1 MQGTA
6 RQPSQAR
13 PRPSTASTLRS
24 SSASR
29 FTAAPT
35 MAAVLVL
42 GIVASILQL
51 PTPAHAYIPAVPV
64 NDTSSLD
71 SSSDLLHL
79 AFQNG
84 VYNTPISRQLWAEGF
99 DDSGNYTNIST
110 IVPWTKFSKG
120 VLLHFDETLRNQPP
134 TSVPWIAMISC
145 DTNGTNPSDED
156 DIFTITRDLGAQAAL
171 LYSLTSE
178 GCQITEEYLTTFE
191 KVLDVYAT
199 TTLQG
204 SRIIEQQ
211 FVNVNAA
218 AAEYDSLTLNNS
230 ASIAQALLDSN
241 ALSVIGNVPI
251 NASSTS
257 TDDDSGETAMSTVDP
272 TAIAAATSPS
282 VFDPDNDGSSS
293 SDVSATDAPATSSAT
308 APSLFSGTSA
318 AAGRLVRR
326 QAAPTVPTGSPP
338 TRTSSSASATSTAFG
353 VSQNYLGAVMAAANV
368 TVGGLNPPSASASA
382 SSGGGG
388 GGATSTSLAMVILYA
403 ITGVVTALFLVV
415 IMSGAIRAARHP
427 ERYGPRPGGAGGP
440 GGAGTGEGQTRAS
453 GLTRAILDT
462 FPVVKFGN
470 GGGAQSEERRDEEA
484 GPLGGDDDDERK
496 KAGAAAGHG
505 EQIELAVLPSMA
517 PAIPMARSGSVDGP
531 APRGVPPTAAP
542 LAAAAEAR
550 PRAASRASTSAESFH
565 SAAST
570 PAAEGHSTSTLEPLP
585 AAAASATASSSSAAA
600 LDPAAAATASTVSPS
615 QAAVDATLAD
625 AADAAE
631 ADLCPICFCDFEDGD
646 ELRVLPCDNR
656 HRFHSAC
663 IDPFLLNV
671 SRLCPLC
678 RLDLA
683 TVGAPHAGTDEASQQ
698 QQQAGDDGAPRTSE
712 GDGSAEGE
720 RHEEE
725 RVIRHLRALLHRG
738 SHSSPAGSAR
748 PLVPHSSPAGS
759 ARPLVPGASSSG
771 AAGVG
776 AGPEGADGVDGLDGG
791 AAGFR
796 NRFASYVTARRGRT
810 RRGSS
815 FSGPSRLGSSF
826 SAWAAGPSGDGRIGA
841 PV

>member
-1 MQGTA
+1 
-6 RQPSQAR
+6 
-13 PRPSTASTLRS
+13 
-24 SSASR
+24 
-29 FTAAPT
+29 
-35 MAAVLVL
+35 
-42 GIVASILQL
+42 
-51 PTPAHAYIPAVPV
+51 
-64 NDTSSLD
+64 
-71 SSSDLLHL
+71 
-79 AFQNG
+79 
-84 VYNTPISRQLWAEGF
+84 
-99 DDSGNYTNIST
+99 
-110 IVPWTKFSKG
+110 
-120 VLLHFDETLRNQPP
+120 
-134 TSVPWIAMISC
+134 
-145 DTNGTNPSDED
+145 
-156 DIFTITRDLGAQAAL
+156 
-171 LYSLTSE
+171 
-178 GCQITEEYLTTFE
+178 
-191 KVLDVYAT
+191 
-199 TTLQG
+199 
-204 SRIIEQQ
+204 
-211 FVNVNAA
+211 
-218 AAEYDSLTLNNS
+218 
-230 ASIAQALLDSN
+230 
-241 ALSVIGNVPI
+241 
-251 NASSTS
+251 
-257 TDDDSGETAMSTVDP
+257 MSTVDP

-293 SDVSATDAPATSSAT
+293 SDSSATDAPITSSTT
-308 APSLFSGTSA
+308 APSLFSGTPA

-338 TRTSSSASATSTAFG
+338 TRTSTTASATSTALG
-353 VSQNYLGAVMAAANV
+353 VSQDYLGAVMAAANV

-388 GGATSTSLAMVILYA
+388 GGATSTSMAMLILYV
-403 ITGVVTALFLVV
+403 ITGLVTALFLIV
-415 IMSGAIRAARHP
+415 ITSGAIRAARHP
-427 ERYGPRPGGAGGP
+427 ERYGPRPGGAGGQ
-440 GGAGTGEGQTRAS
+440 GGTGGGEAQTRAS

-470 GGGAQSEERRDEEA
+470 GGGATSEERRDEEE

-496 KAGAAAGHG
+496 KAAAAAGQG
-505 EQIELAVLPSMA
+505 EQIELAVMPSIA
-517 PAIPMARSGSVDGP
+517 PAIPMARSSNADGP
-531 APRGVPPTAAP
+531 APRGVPPVAAP
-542 LAAAAEAR
+542 LDAAAAEAR

-570 PAAEGHSTSTLEPLP
+570 PVAAAVARPNSTSSLEPLP
-585 AAAASATASSSSAAA
+585 ASADPTTASSSSAAA
-600 LDPAAAATASTVSPS
+600 LDPAAPATATAVSPS
-615 QAAVDATLAD
+615 QAAVEATLAD

-683 TVGAPHAGTDEASQQ
+683 TVGAPPAGTDDAQQ
-698 QQQAGDDGAPRTSE
+698 QQDGDGNGAPRTSE

-748 PLVPHSSPAGS
+748 PLVPS
-759 ARPLVPGASSSG
+759 ASSAGAG
-771 AAGVG
+771 AAGAAG
-776 AGPEGADGVDGLDGG
+776 AEGAESADGLDGG

>member
-1 MQGTA
+1 
-6 RQPSQAR
+6 
-13 PRPSTASTLRS
+13 
-24 SSASR
+24 
-29 FTAAPT
+29 

-42 GIVASILQL
+42 GLVASILHL
-51 PTPAHAYIPAVPV
+51 PTPVHGYIPARPV

-134 TSVPWIAMISC
+134 TNVPWIAMISC

-178 GCQITEEYLTTFE
+178 GCQITEEYLTFE

-218 AAEYDSLTLNNS
+218 AAAYDSLTLNNS

-251 NASSTS
+251 NASSTA
-257 TDDDSGETAMSTVDP
+257 TDDDEGDETAMSTVDP

-282 VFDPDNDGSSS
+282 VFDPDNDGS
-293 SDVSATDAPATSSAT
+293 TSSAPDALVTSSET

-353 VSQNYLGAVMAAANV
+353 SSQNYLGAVMAAANV

-382 SSGGGG
+382 ASGGGG
-388 GGATSTSLAMVILYA
+388 GGAKSTSMAMIILYA

-415 IMSGAIRAARHP
+415 IMSGAIRAARNP
-427 ERYGPRPGGAGGP
+427 QVYGPRLGGAGGF
-440 GGAGTGEGQTRAS
+440 GGSGDGEGQTRAS

-470 GGGAQSEERRDEEA
+470 GRAQSEERRDEEA
-484 GPLGGDDDDERK
+484 GPVVGDDDDDERK
-496 KAGAAAGHG
+496 KAAAAAGEG
-505 EQIELAVLPSMA
+505 EQIELAVMPSMA
-517 PAIPMARSGSVDGP
+517 PAIPMTRSRSADGL
-531 APRGVPPTAAP
+531 APRGVPPVAAP
-542 LAAAAEAR
+542 LAAAAAADAR

-570 PAAEGHSTSTLEPLP
+570 PVAVPVARRHSTSSLEPVP
-585 AAAASATASSSSAAA
+585 ATPSSTAAASSSATT
-600 LDPAAAATASTVSPS
+600 LDAAAPVAAVVSPS
-615 QAAVDATLAD
+615 QAAVEATLAS

-683 TVGAPHAGTDEASQQ
+683 TVAAPLAGTNDAQQ
-698 QQQAGDDGAPRTSE
+698 QQQQQQDGDGAAARTSE
-712 GDGSAEGE
+712 GDGAEGE

-748 PLVPHSSPAGS
+748 PT
-759 ARPLVPGASSSG
+759 VPGASSTSAG
-771 AAGVG
+771 GGGGGTAAAGS
-776 AGPEGADGVDGLDGG
+776 ESADGVE
-791 AAGFR
+791 AGFR

>member
-1 MQGTA
+1 MQGNA

-13 PRPSTASTLRS
+13 TRPSTSGALHPRLRPS
-24 SSASR
+24 SPSR

-42 GIVASILQL
+42 GLVASILHL
-51 PTPAHAYIPAVPV
+51 STPAHAYIPAVPV

-251 NASSTS
+251 NASSTV
-257 TDDDSGETAMSTVDP
+257 TDDEGGETAMSTVDP

-282 VFDPDNDGSSS
+282 VFDPDNDGSTSS
-293 SDVSATDAPATSSAT
+293 SPDALVTSSAT

-338 TRTSSSASATSTAFG
+338 TRTSSSASATSTALG
-353 VSQNYLGAVMAAANV
+353 TSQNYLGAVMAAANV

-382 SSGGGG
+382 TSGGGG
-388 GGATSTSLAMVILYA
+388 GGATSTSMAMIILYA
-403 ITGVVTALFLVV
+403 LVGVVTALFLVV
-415 IMSGAIRAARHP
+415 VMSGAIRAARHP
-427 ERYGPRPGGAGGP
+427 ERYGPRPGGVGGQ
-440 GGAGTGEGQTRAS
+440 GGSGGGEGQTRAS

-470 GGGAQSEERRDEEA
+470 GGAQNEERRDEEA
-484 GPLGGDDDDERK
+484 GPLGGGGDDDDERK
-496 KAGAAAGHG
+496 KAAAAAGQG
-505 EQIELAVLPSMA
+505 EQIELAVMPTMA
-517 PAIPMARSGSVDGP
+517 PAIPMARSSSADGP
-531 APRGVPPTAAP
+531 APRGVPPVAAP
-542 LAAAAEAR
+542 VAAAEAR

-570 PAAEGHSTSTLEPLP
+570 PAAVPVARRHSTSSLEPLP
-585 AAAASATASSSSAAA
+585 ATTSSATASGTPTAP
-600 LDPAAAATASTVSPS
+600 DPAAAPVAAVSPS
-615 QAAVDATLAD
+615 QAAVEATLAS

-683 TVGAPHAGTDEASQQ
+683 TVAAPGAASTNDAQQ
-698 QQQAGDDGAPRTSE
+698 QQQQQQDGEGAPRTSE
-712 GDGSAEGE
+712 GEGSAEGE

-748 PLVPHSSPAGS
+748 PT
-759 ARPLVPGASSSG
+759 VPGASSPSTSAG
-771 AAGVG
+771 AAGAAG
-776 AGPEGADGVDGLDGG
+776 AESADGVDGLDGG